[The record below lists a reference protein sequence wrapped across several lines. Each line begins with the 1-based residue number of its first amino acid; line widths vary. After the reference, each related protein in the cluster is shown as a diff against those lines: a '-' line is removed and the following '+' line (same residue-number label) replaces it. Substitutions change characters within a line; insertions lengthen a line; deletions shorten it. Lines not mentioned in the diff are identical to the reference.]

1 MKNLQRPFHTIH
13 KNGMATPVLYY
24 FVTDCTEVGGKI
36 ANFWEENPW
45 VHLVIIRESPKNTPS
60 LF

>member
-24 FVTDCTEVGGKI
+24 FVTDCTGGGGRGGGAI
-36 ANFWEENPW
+36 ANFWEENP
-45 VHLVIIRESPKNTPS
+45 LSSFSYYKRMT
-60 LF
+60 

>member
-36 ANFWEENPW
+36 ANFWEENP
-45 VHLVIIRESPKNTPS
+45 
-60 LF
+60 